1 MSADRPAGRIVDYT
15 LIGLLTMLV
24 IVVVLVFLHDQ
35 VATVLAW
42 ITSLIG

>member
-1 MSADRPAGRIVDYT
+1 MDRPAGGIVDYT
-15 LIGLLTMLV
+15 VIGLLTMLV
-24 IVVVLVFLHDQ
+24 IVILLVFLHDQ